1 MPKLTKEEKIAK
13 LEAQLD
19 TLSKKEKEGDWHKMQ
34 RQHVL
39 KHDKLTAAQK
49 KMNELE
55 RKIRALKGETG
66 GRRTRRRHRTRST
79 RSTRALTA
87 RRR

>member
-13 LEAQLD
+13 LEAELD

-55 RKIRALKGETG
+55 RKIRALKGQG

-79 RSTRALTA
+79 RSTRALTS

>member
-1 MPKLTKEEKIAK
+1 MPKLTKEQKIAK
-13 LEAQLD
+13 LEAELD
-19 TLSKKEKEGDWHKMQ
+19 TLSKKGKEQDWHKMQ

-39 KHDKLTAAQK
+39 KHDKLTPAQK

-55 RKIRALKGETG
+55 RKIRALKDQG

-79 RSTRALTA
+79 R
-87 RRR
+87 RR

>member
-13 LEAQLD
+13 LEAELD

-39 KHDKLTAAQK
+39 KHDKLTPAQK

-55 RKIRALKGETG
+55 RKIRALKGQG
-66 GRRTRRRHRTRST
+66 GRRTRRRHRTRT
-79 RSTRALTA
+79 RSTR
-87 RRR
+87 RR

>member
-13 LEAQLD
+13 LEAELD

-55 RKIRALKGETG
+55 RKIRALKGQGG
-66 GRRTRRRHRTRST
+66 GRT
-79 RSTRALTA
+79 RSTRALKT
-87 RRR
+87 RRNRRGTRRH

>member
-1 MPKLTKEEKIAK
+1 MPKPTKEEKIAK
-13 LEAQLD
+13 LEAELD

-49 KMNELE
+49 MMNELE
-55 RKIRALKGETG
+55 RKIRALKGQG